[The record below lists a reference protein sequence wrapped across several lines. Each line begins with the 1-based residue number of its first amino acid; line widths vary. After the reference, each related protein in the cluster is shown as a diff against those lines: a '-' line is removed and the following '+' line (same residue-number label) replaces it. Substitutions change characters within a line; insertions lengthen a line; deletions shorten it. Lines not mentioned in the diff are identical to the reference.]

1 MLQDLEFLTGSAETK
16 LLAFLLELTTEK
28 FKAYCFR
35 DDVPPDAESV
45 IVELAA
51 ATYYKTQTCGR
62 VKSISEG
69 DSFVTYSDAART
81 VFDNHA
87 AILQRWRKLGAV

>member
-51 ATYYKTQTCGR
+51 AAYKKQTNDR
-62 VKSISEG
+62 AVSSVSEG
-69 DSFVTYSDAART
+69 DSSVSFADVVTT
-81 VFDNHA
+81 VFDSYERV
-87 AILQRWRKLGAV
+87 LQRWRKLRTI